1 MVTSAIRKS
10 AVLVLS
16 LVATSLSGQ
25 QKTRFSSVRDALV
38 GSGGM
43 NGGFGVPGFTWI
55 DGGKRYSYIKR
66 EQRSEEIRAFDPA
79 SGKDTLVFSAQGLTF
94 PDSSAAFTYSEF
106 QWTADSRNLVFET
119 NFRPIYRRSGIQ
131 DFYVYSV
138 ADHTLKLATRDARTA
153 ELSPDGSMLGLER
166 GGNMYVYDFAAKHE
180 TQLTRDGS
188 ELVYN
193 GHYDWV
199 YEEEFGQAQAWNWS
213 PDSRHIAYWQVD
225 EHSEPVVQF
234 SDYQGLHQDW
244 TKIRIPQPG
253 DSNPTVKI
261 GVVDVKSG
269 TNTWLNPG
277 LTGDFYIPRIY
288 WTSRPDTLALVTL
301 NRQQDTMRLF
311 FFDVKT
317 GGKRLVLTKSSN
329 TWIDVYDFYAGVND
343 LMTFPA
349 GRTEFYW
356 VGDDDGWQ
364 HIYRYDY
371 SGRLINQVTKGKWIV
386 ARIEGMDPARGLIY
400 YTSTEVSPLERQLYE
415 IRVDGTGKKR
425 LTTTAGTH
433 HINMSPDTRYYTD
446 RWSSRTSPHQVE
458 LWATGQKMVKTV
470 AGNESVKAWLASHE
484 FSAPELFS
492 FRTSDSVQLDG
503 SMIKPIPFDAT
514 RKYPVVFDIYGG
526 PGSQQVYNA
535 WQANGWDEWLA
546 EQGYIV
552 IGLNNRPSNN
562 YGSAFMKVA
571 YKHLGKYEAHD
582 FAEAA
587 KYLATLPYVD
597 SKHVAII
604 GTSYGGFSTLFT
616 MEMYPDLFP
625 VGVANSAVADW
636 RLYDTIYTE
645 RYMGLLGDN
654 EAGYVES
661 SPVEQAAK
669 LTGHLLL
676 VHSMMDDN
684 VHPQNT
690 MQLITALDE
699 AGHPAPLMMFPKG
712 HHGAAYDY
720 ATFIDIQEA
729 TFAWLERYMKN
740 QSDPR

>member
-1 MVTSAIRKS
+1 M
-10 AVLVLS
+10 LVLGA
-16 LVATSLSGQ
+16 VSLSAQ
-25 QKTRFSSVRDALV
+25 QKARFPDLRTALLA
-38 GSGGM
+38 GGGM
-43 NGGFGVPGFTWI
+43 NGGFGPQGLTWI
-55 DGGKRYSYIKR
+55 DGGKRYSYIGGTHDA
-66 EQRSEEIRAFDPA
+66 EEIRAFDPA
-79 SGKDTLVFSAQGLTF
+79 TGKDTLIFAAKGLTF
-94 PDSSAAFTYSEF
+94 PDSSEPFSYNQF
-106 QWTADSRNLVFET
+106 QWTRDSRNLVFQT
-119 NFRPIYRRSGIQ
+119 NFQPIYRRSGIQ
-131 DFYVYSV
+131 DFYVYSL
-138 ADHTLKLATRDARTA
+138 ADHTLKLAARGARTA
-153 ELSPDGSMLGLER
+153 ELSPDGSRLGLER
-166 GGNMYVYDFAAKHE
+166 GGNMYVYDFATKRE

-188 ELVYN
+188 DLVYN
-193 GHYDWV
+193 GHFDWV

-213 PDSRHIAYWQVD
+213 PDSRHVAYWQVD
-225 EHSEPVVQF
+225 ERAEPVVQF

-261 GVVDVKSG
+261 GVVDVTSG
-269 TNTWLNPG
+269 TQVWLNPG
-277 LTGDFYIPRIY
+277 LTGDYYIPRIY
-288 WTSRPDTLALVTL
+288 WTSRPDTLALLTL
-301 NRQQDTMRLF
+301 NRQQDTLRLF

-317 GGKRLVLTKSSN
+317 GGKRQVLTLASN
-329 TWIDVYDFYAGVND
+329 TWIDVYDFYAGIND

-349 GRTEFYW
+349 GRSEFYW
-356 VGDDDGWQ
+356 VGDQDGWQ

-371 SGRLINQVTKGKWIV
+371 SGRLLNQVTKGKWIV
-386 ARIEGMDPARGLIY
+386 ARIEGMDPARGVIY

-415 IRVDGTGKKR
+415 IRVDGSGKRR
-425 LTTTAGTH
+425 LTTAAGNH
-433 HINMSPDTRYYTD
+433 HINMSPDTKYYVD
-446 RWSSRTSPHQVE
+446 RWSSLTSPQQVD
-458 LWATGQKMVKTV
+458 LWSTGQKLVKNL
-470 AGNESVKAWLASHE
+470 AGNEHVKTWLASHE
-484 FSAPELFS
+484 FSQPELFS
-492 FRTSDSVQLDG
+492 FTTSDSVRLDG
-503 SMIKPIPFDAT
+503 MMIKPIPFDAT
-514 RKYPVVFDIYGG
+514 KKYPVVFDIYGG
-526 PGSQQVYNA
+526 PGSQQVYNDWSA
-535 WQANGWDEWLA
+535 SGWEEWLA

-562 YGSAFMKVA
+562 YGSAFMKAA

-654 EAGYVES
+654 QSGYVES
-661 SPVEQAAK
+661 SPIEQAAK

-690 MQLITALDE
+690 MQLVSALDE

-712 HHGAAYDY
+712 HHGAAYDLASFLDIQN
-720 ATFIDIQEA
+720 ATFS
-729 TFAWLERYMKN
+729 WLERYMK
-740 QSDPR
+740 

>member
-1 MVTSAIRKS
+1 MKTSVVGK
-10 AVLVLS
+10 AVVVALS
-16 LVATSLSGQ
+16 LVAPTLSGQ
-25 QKTRFSSVRDALV
+25 QKTRFASVRDALV

-43 NGGFGVPGFTWI
+43 NGAFGLPGFTWI

-79 SGKDTLVFSAQGLTF
+79 TGKDTLVFSAQGLTF
-94 PDSSAAFTYSEF
+94 PDSSAAFTYDQF

-138 ADHTLKLATRDARTA
+138 ADHKLKLATRDARTA

-180 TQLTRDGS
+180 TQLTKDGA

-225 EHSEPVVQF
+225 ERPEPVVQF

-261 GVVDVKSG
+261 GVLDVKSG

-317 GGKRLVLTKSSN
+317 GGKRLVLTKTSS

-356 VGDDDGWQ
+356 VGDEDGWQ

-386 ARIEGMDPARGLIY
+386 ARIEGMDPSRGLIY

-415 IRVDGTGKKR
+415 IHVDGTGKKR
-425 LTTTAGTH
+425 LTTTAGNH

-446 RWSSRTSPHQVE
+446 RWSSLTTPQQVD
-458 LWATGQKMVKTV
+458 LWSTGQKLVKTV
-470 AGNESVKAWLASHE
+470 AGNESVKTWMATHE
-484 FSAPELFS
+484 FSQPELFS
-492 FRTSDSVQLDG
+492 FTTSDSVRLDG
-503 SMIKPIPFDAT
+503 LIIKPVPFDAAK
-514 RKYPVVFDIYGG
+514 KYPVVFDIYGG
-526 PGSQQVYNA
+526 PGSQQVYNDWSA
-535 WQANGWDEWLA
+535 SGWEEWLA

-654 EAGYVES
+654 QAGYVES
-661 SPVEQAAK
+661 SPIEQAAK

-720 ATFIDIQEA
+720 PTFIDIQEA
-729 TFAWLERYMKN
+729 TFAWLERYMK
-740 QSDPR
+740 S

>member
-1 MVTSAIRKS
+1 M
-10 AVLVLS
+10 AVCFFS
-16 LVATSLSGQ
+16 LLAVPLQAQ
-25 QKTRFSSVRDALV
+25 QKTRFPDLRSALLA
-38 GSGGM
+38 GGAM
-43 NGGFGVPGFTWI
+43 NGGFGPRGLTWI
-55 DGGKRYSYIKR
+55 DGGKRYSYIGGTGDA
-66 EQRSEEIRAFDPA
+66 EEIRAFDPA
-79 SGKDTLVFSAQGLTF
+79 TGKDTLIFAAKGLTF
-94 PDSSAAFTYSEF
+94 PDSSEPFSYNQF
-106 QWTADSRNLVFET
+106 QWTRDSRNLVFQT
-119 NFRPIYRRSGIQ
+119 NFQPIYRRSGIQ
-131 DFYVYSV
+131 DFYVYSL
-138 ADHTLKLATRDARTA
+138 ADHTLKLAARGARTA
-153 ELSPDGSMLGLER
+153 ELSPDGSRLGLER
-166 GGNMYVYDFAAKHE
+166 GGNMYVYDFAAKRE
-180 TQLTRDGS
+180 TQLTRDAAD
-188 ELVYN
+188 LVYN
-193 GHYDWV
+193 GHFDWV

-213 PDSRHIAYWQVD
+213 PDSRHLAYWQVD
-225 EHSEPVVQF
+225 ERAEPVVQF

-269 TNTWLNPG
+269 TQVWLNPG
-277 LTGDFYIPRIY
+277 LTGDYYIPRIY
-288 WTSRPDTLALVTL
+288 WTSRPDTLALLTL
-301 NRQQDTMRLF
+301 NRQQDTLRLF

-317 GGKRLVLTKSSN
+317 GGKRQVLTLGSR

-349 GRTEFYW
+349 GRSEFYW
-356 VGDDDGWQ
+356 LGDQDGWQ

-371 SGRLINQVTKGKWIV
+371 SGRLLNQVTKGKWIV

-415 IRVDGTGKKR
+415 VHTDGSGKRR
-425 LTTTAGTH
+425 LTTTAGNH
-433 HINMSPDTRYYTD
+433 HINMSPDTKFYVD
-446 RWSSRTSPHQVE
+446 RWSSLTTPQQVD
-458 LWATGQKMVKTV
+458 LWSTGQKLVKNLENNAPVKT
-470 AGNESVKAWLASHE
+470 WLASHE
-484 FSAPELFS
+484 FSQPELFS
-492 FRTSDSVQLDG
+492 FTTSDSVHLDG
-503 SMIKPIPFDAT
+503 MMIKPVPFDAG
-514 RKYPVVFDIYGG
+514 KKHPVVFDIYGG
-526 PGSQQVYNA
+526 PGSQQVYNDWSA
-535 WQANGWDEWLA
+535 SGWEEWLA
-546 EQGYIV
+546 EQGYLV
-552 IGLNNRPSNN
+552 IGLNNRPANN
-562 YGSAFMKVA
+562 YGSAFMKAA

-587 KYLATLPYVD
+587 KYLATLSYVD

-654 EAGYVES
+654 QAGYVES
-661 SPVEQAAK
+661 SPIEQAAK

-690 MQLITALDE
+690 MQLVSALDE

-712 HHGAAYDY
+712 HHGAAYDLASFLDIQN
-720 ATFIDIQEA
+720 ATFS
-729 TFAWLERYMKN
+729 WLERYLK
-740 QSDPR
+740 

>member
-16 LVATSLSGQ
+16 LVAPTLSGQ
-25 QKTRFSSVRDALV
+25 QKTRFASVRDALV

-43 NGGFGVPGFTWI
+43 NGAFGLPGFTWI

-79 SGKDTLVFSAQGLTF
+79 TGKDTLVFSAQGLTF
-94 PDSSAAFTYSEF
+94 PDSSAAFTYNEF

-138 ADHTLKLATRDARTA
+138 ADHKLKLATRDARTA

-166 GGNMYVYDFAAKHE
+166 GGNMYVYDFAAKRE
-180 TQLTRDGS
+180 TQLTKDGA

-225 EHSEPVVQF
+225 ERSEPVVQF

-269 TNTWLNPG
+269 ANTWLNPG
-277 LTGDFYIPRIY
+277 LAGDFYIPRIY

-317 GGKRLVLTKSSN
+317 GGKRLVLTKTSN

-349 GRTEFYW
+349 GRSEFYW
-356 VGDDDGWQ
+356 VGDEDGWQ

-415 IRVDGTGKKR
+415 IHVDGSGKKR
-425 LTTTAGTH
+425 LTTTAGNH

-446 RWSSRTSPHQVE
+446 RWSSMTSPHQVE
-458 LWATGQKMVKTV
+458 LWATGGKMVKSL
-470 AGNESVKAWLASHE
+470 AGNESTKTWLASHE
-484 FSAPELFS
+484 FSPPELFS

-514 RKYPVVFDIYGG
+514 KKYPVVFDIYGG

-604 GTSYGGFSTLFT
+604 GTSYGGFSTVFT

-654 EAGYVES
+654 QAGYVES
-661 SPVEQAAK
+661 SPIEQAAK

-712 HHGAAYDY
+712 HHGAAYDFP
-720 ATFIDIQEA
+720 TFIDIQEA
-729 TFAWLERYMKN
+729 TFAWLERYMK
-740 QSDPR
+740 S

>member
-1 MVTSAIRKS
+1 MKPSVVGKPATV
-10 AVLVLS
+10 VLCL
-16 LVATSLSGQ
+16 LATSLSAQKAKFPDLRTALLAGGQ
-25 QKTRFSSVRDALV
+25 
-38 GSGGM
+38 M
-43 NGGFGVPGFTWI
+43 NGAFGLPGFTWI

-66 EQRSEEIRAFDPA
+66 DRQSEEIRAFDPA
-79 SGKDTLVFSAQGLTF
+79 TGKDTLVFNGSGLTF
-94 PDSSAAFTYSEF
+94 PDSTAPFSYNDF

-131 DFYVYSV
+131 DFYVYSI
-138 ADHTLKLATRDARTA
+138 ADHALKLATRDARSA
-153 ELSPDGSMLGLER
+153 ELSPDGGMLGLER
-166 GGNMYVYDFAAKHE
+166 GGNMYVYDFASKHE
-180 TQLTRDGS
+180 TQLTKDAS

-193 GHYDWV
+193 GHFDWV
-199 YEEEFGQAQAWNWS
+199 YEEEFGQAQAWKWS

-225 EHSEPVVQF
+225 EHAEPVVQF

-269 TNTWLNPG
+269 ASVWLNPG
-277 LTGDFYIPRIY
+277 LAGEYYVPRLY
-288 WTSRPDTLALVTL
+288 WTSRADTLAVVTL
-301 NRQQDTMRLF
+301 NRRQDTMRLF

-317 GGKRLVLTKSSN
+317 GGKRLVLTKTSN

-356 VGDDDGWQ
+356 LGDEDGWQ

-371 SGRLINQVTKGKWIV
+371 SGRLLNQVTKGKWIV
-386 ARIEGMDPARGLIY
+386 ARVEGMDPARGLIY
-400 YTSTEVSPLERQLYE
+400 YTSTQVSPLERQLYE
-415 IRVDGTGKKR
+415 IHVDGTGTKR
-425 LTTTAGTH
+425 LTTTAGNH

-446 RWSSRTSPHQVE
+446 RWSSLTSPQQVE
-458 LWATGQKMVKTV
+458 LWATGQKLVKTIE
-470 AGNESVKAWLASHE
+470 GNEQVKTWMASHE
-484 FSAPELFS
+484 FSAPEIFS
-492 FRTSDSVQLDG
+492 FTTSDSVRLDG
-503 SMIKPIPFDAT
+503 SIVKPIPFDPAK
-514 RKYPVVFDIYGG
+514 RYPVVFDIYGG
-526 PGSQQVYNA
+526 PGSQQVYNDWSA
-535 WQANGWDEWLA
+535 SGWDEWLA

-552 IGLNNRPSNN
+552 IGLNNRPANN
-562 YGSAFMKVA
+562 YGSTFMKAA

-604 GTSYGGFSTLFT
+604 GTSYGGFSTLIT

-654 EAGYVES
+654 QAGYAES
-661 SPVEQAAK
+661 SPIEQASK

-699 AGHPAPLMMFPKG
+699 AGHPAPLMMFPEG
-712 HHGAAYDY
+712 HHGAAYDLASY
-720 ATFIDIQEA
+720 LDIQNA
-729 TFAWLERYMKN
+729 TFAWLERYMKGVVN
-740 QSDPR
+740 

>member
-1 MVTSAIRKS
+1 MKTSVFGSS
-10 AVLVLS
+10 AVVALTLI
-16 LVATSLSGQ
+16 ATSLSGQ

-43 NGGFGVPGFTWI
+43 NGAFGLPGFTWI

-79 SGKDTLVFSAQGLTF
+79 TGKDTLVFSAQGLTF
-94 PDSSAAFTYSEF
+94 PDSSAAFTYNEF

-138 ADHTLKLATRDARTA
+138 TDHKLKLATRDARTA

-166 GGNMYVYDFAAKHE
+166 GGNMYVYDFAAKRE
-180 TQLTRDGS
+180 TQLTKDGA

-225 EHSEPVVQF
+225 ERSEPVVQF

-269 TNTWLNPG
+269 ANTWLNPG
-277 LTGDFYIPRIY
+277 LAGDFYIPRIY

-317 GGKRLVLTKSSN
+317 GGKRLVLTKTSS

-349 GRTEFYW
+349 GRSEFYW
-356 VGDDDGWQ
+356 VGDEDGWQ

-415 IRVDGTGKKR
+415 IHVDGTGKKR
-425 LTTTAGTH
+425 LTTTAGNH

-446 RWSSRTSPHQVE
+446 RWSSLTTPQQVD
-458 LWATGQKMVKTV
+458 LWTTGGKLVKTV
-470 AGNESVKAWLASHE
+470 AGNESVKAWLATHE
-484 FSAPELFS
+484 FSQPELFS
-492 FRTSDSVQLDG
+492 FTTSDSVRLDG
-503 SMIKPIPFDAT
+503 MIIKPVPFDAT
-514 RKYPVVFDIYGG
+514 KKYPVVFDIYGG

-604 GTSYGGFSTLFT
+604 GTSYGGFSTVFT

-654 EAGYVES
+654 HAGYVES
-661 SPVEQAAK
+661 SPIEQAAK

-720 ATFIDIQEA
+720 PTFMDIQEA
-729 TFAWLERYMKN
+729 TFAWLERYMK
-740 QSDPR
+740 S

>member
-1 MVTSAIRKS
+1 
-10 AVLVLS
+10 
-16 LVATSLSGQ
+16 
-25 QKTRFSSVRDALV
+25 
-38 GSGGM
+38 M
-43 NGGFGVPGFTWI
+43 NGGFGPRGLTWI
-55 DGGKRYSYIKR
+55 DGGKRYSYIGGTGDA
-66 EQRSEEIRAFDPA
+66 EEIRAFDPA
-79 SGKDTLVFSAQGLTF
+79 AGKDTLIFAAKGLTF
-94 PDSSAAFTYSEF
+94 PDSSEPFSYNQF
-106 QWTADSRNLVFET
+106 QWTRDSRNLVFQT
-119 NFRPIYRRSGIQ
+119 NFQPIYRRSGIQ
-131 DFYVYSV
+131 DFYVYSL
-138 ADHTLKLATRDARTA
+138 ADHTLKLAARGARTA

-166 GGNMYVYDFAAKHE
+166 GGNMYVYDFAAKRE
-180 TQLTRDGS
+180 TQLTRDAS

-193 GHYDWV
+193 GHFDWV

-213 PDSRHIAYWQVD
+213 PDSRHVAYWQVD
-225 EHSEPVVQF
+225 ERAEPVVQF

-269 TNTWLNPG
+269 TQVWLNPG
-277 LTGDFYIPRIY
+277 LTGDYYIPRIY
-288 WTSRPDTLALVTL
+288 WTSRPDTLALLTL
-301 NRQQDTMRLF
+301 NRQQDTLRLF

-317 GGKRLVLTKSSN
+317 GGKRQVLTLGSR

-349 GRTEFYW
+349 GRSEFYW
-356 VGDDDGWQ
+356 LGDQDGWQ

-371 SGRLINQVTKGKWIV
+371 SGRLLNQVTKGKWIV
-386 ARIEGMDPARGLIY
+386 ARIEGMDAARGLIY

-415 IRVDGTGKKR
+415 VHTDGSGKRR
-425 LTTTAGTH
+425 LTTTAGNH
-433 HINMSPDTRYYTD
+433 HINMSPDTKFYVD
-446 RWSSRTSPHQVE
+446 RWSSLTTPQQVD
-458 LWATGQKMVKTV
+458 LWSTGQKLVKNLENNAPVKT
-470 AGNESVKAWLASHE
+470 WLVSHE
-484 FSAPELFS
+484 FSQPELFS
-492 FRTSDSVQLDG
+492 FTTSDSVHLDG
-503 SMIKPIPFDAT
+503 MMIKPVPFDAGK
-514 RKYPVVFDIYGG
+514 KYPVVFDIYGG
-526 PGSQQVYNA
+526 PGSQQVYNDWSA
-535 WQANGWDEWLA
+535 SGWEEWLA
-546 EQGYIV
+546 EQGYLV
-552 IGLNNRPSNN
+552 IGLNNRPANN
-562 YGSAFMKVA
+562 YGSAFMKAA
-571 YKHLGKYEAHD
+571 YQHLGKYEAHD

-654 EAGYVES
+654 QAGYVES
-661 SPVEQAAK
+661 SPIEQAAK

-690 MQLITALDE
+690 MQLVSALDE

-712 HHGAAYDY
+712 HHGAAYDLASFLDIQN
-720 ATFIDIQEA
+720 ATFS
-729 TFAWLERYMKN
+729 WLERYLK
-740 QSDPR
+740 

>member
-1 MVTSAIRKS
+1 VKTSVFGSS
-10 AVLVLS
+10 AVVALTLI
-16 LVATSLSGQ
+16 ATSLSGQ

-43 NGGFGVPGFTWI
+43 NGAFGLPGFTWI

-79 SGKDTLVFSAQGLTF
+79 TGKDTLVFSAQGLTF
-94 PDSSAAFTYSEF
+94 PDSSAAFTYNEF

-138 ADHTLKLATRDARTA
+138 ADHKLKLATRDARTA

-166 GGNMYVYDFAAKHE
+166 GGNMYVYDFAAKRE
-180 TQLTRDGS
+180 TQLTKDGA

-225 EHSEPVVQF
+225 ERSEPVVQF

-269 TNTWLNPG
+269 ANTWLNPG
-277 LTGDFYIPRIY
+277 LAGDFYIPRIY

-317 GGKRLVLTKSSN
+317 GGKRLVLTKTSS

-349 GRTEFYW
+349 GRSEFYW
-356 VGDDDGWQ
+356 VGDEDGWQ

-415 IRVDGTGKKR
+415 IHVDGTGKKR
-425 LTTTAGTH
+425 LTTTAGNH

-446 RWSSRTSPHQVE
+446 RWSSLTTPQQVD
-458 LWATGQKMVKTV
+458 LWTTGGKLVKTV
-470 AGNESVKAWLASHE
+470 AGNESVKAWLATHE
-484 FSAPELFS
+484 FSQPELFS
-492 FRTSDSVQLDG
+492 FTTSDSVRLDG
-503 SMIKPIPFDAT
+503 MIIKPVPFDAT
-514 RKYPVVFDIYGG
+514 KKYPVVFDIYGG

-604 GTSYGGFSTLFT
+604 GTSYGGFSTVFT

-654 EAGYVES
+654 HAGYVES
-661 SPVEQAAK
+661 SPIEQAAK

-720 ATFIDIQEA
+720 PTFMDIQEA
-729 TFAWLERYMKN
+729 TFAWLERYMK
-740 QSDPR
+740 S

>member
-1 MVTSAIRKS
+1 
-10 AVLVLS
+10 
-16 LVATSLSGQ
+16 
-25 QKTRFSSVRDALV
+25 
-38 GSGGM
+38 M
-43 NGGFGVPGFTWI
+43 NGGFGPRGLTWI
-55 DGGKRYSYIKR
+55 DGGKRYSYIGGTGDA
-66 EQRSEEIRAFDPA
+66 EEIRAFDPA
-79 SGKDTLVFSAQGLTF
+79 TGKDTLIFAAKGLTF
-94 PDSSAAFTYSEF
+94 PDSSEPFSYNQF
-106 QWTADSRNLVFET
+106 QWTRDSRNLVFQT
-119 NFRPIYRRSGIQ
+119 NFQPIYRRSGIQ
-131 DFYVYSV
+131 DFYVYSL
-138 ADHTLKLATRDARTA
+138 ADHTLKLAARGARTA

-166 GGNMYVYDFAAKHE
+166 GGNMYVYDFAAKRE
-180 TQLTRDGS
+180 TQLTRDAS

-193 GHYDWV
+193 GHFDWV
-199 YEEEFGQAQAWNWS
+199 YEEEFGQAQAWTWS
-213 PDSRHIAYWQVD
+213 PDSRHVAYWQVD
-225 EHSEPVVQF
+225 ERAEPVVQF

-269 TNTWLNPG
+269 TQVWLNPG
-277 LTGDFYIPRIY
+277 LTGDYYIPRIY
-288 WTSRPDTLALVTL
+288 WTSRPDTLALLTL
-301 NRQQDTMRLF
+301 NRQQDTLRLF

-317 GGKRLVLTKSSN
+317 GGKRQVLTLGSR

-349 GRTEFYW
+349 GRSEFYW
-356 VGDDDGWQ
+356 LGDQDGWQ

-371 SGRLINQVTKGKWIV
+371 SGRLLNQVTKGKWIV

-415 IRVDGTGKKR
+415 VHTDGSGKRR
-425 LTTTAGTH
+425 LTTTAGNH
-433 HINMSPDTRYYTD
+433 HINMSPDTKFYVD
-446 RWSSRTSPHQVE
+446 RWSSLTTPQQVD
-458 LWATGQKMVKTV
+458 LWSTGQKLVKNLENNAPVKT
-470 AGNESVKAWLASHE
+470 WLASHE
-484 FSAPELFS
+484 FSQPELFS
-492 FRTSDSVQLDG
+492 FTTSDSVHLDG
-503 SMIKPIPFDAT
+503 MMIKPVPFDAGK
-514 RKYPVVFDIYGG
+514 KYPVVFDIYGG
-526 PGSQQVYNA
+526 PGSQQVYNDWSA
-535 WQANGWDEWLA
+535 SGWEEWLA
-546 EQGYIV
+546 EQGYLV
-552 IGLNNRPSNN
+552 IGLNNRPANN
-562 YGSAFMKVA
+562 YGSAFMKAA
-571 YKHLGKYEAHD
+571 YQHLGKYEAHD

-587 KYLATLPYVD
+587 RYLATLPYVD

-654 EAGYVES
+654 QAGYVES
-661 SPVEQAAK
+661 SPIEQAAK

-690 MQLITALDE
+690 MQLVSALDE

-712 HHGAAYDY
+712 HHGAAYDLASFLDIQN
-720 ATFIDIQEA
+720 ATFS
-729 TFAWLERYMKN
+729 WLERYLK
-740 QSDPR
+740 